1 MSSTTTSPEHR
12 RRFAVGLARA
22 FAGAVIFGL
31 PILMTMEM
39 WWLGFYM
46 ESWRLAL
53 LLVLFFPF
61 LVALSWHAGFEP
73 TFSLRDDVVDDAG
86 FEPTFSLRDDVVDA
100 LVAYGVGFVSSALVL
115 WLIGVLRTDAS
126 LREMVGQVSV
136 QAVPASIGA
145 LLSQSQLGGHDQPQR
160 QPRGGV
166 SLYWS
171 QLFLMA
177 VGALFLAFNLAPTD
191 EMVQIAAGLSEGRTA
206 LLIVVSVAAMHLFVY
221 AVSFRGQPA
230 DHQKA
235 SGWSVLM
242 RFTVTGY
249 VLAALVSA
257 YMLWSFGR
265 LDGLSPAAAL
275 HAVAVLGFPAAIGA
289 AAARLIL

>member
-1 MSSTTTSPEHR
+1 MSSANPSPDHQR
-12 RRFAVGLARA
+12 HFAVGLARA

-31 PILMTMEM
+31 PLLMTMEM
-39 WWLGFYM
+39 WWLGFHM

-61 LVALSWHAGFEP
+61 LVVLSWH
-73 TFSLRDDVVDDAG
+73 VG

-100 LVAYGVGFVSSALVL
+100 LVAYGVGFVSSALGL
-115 WLIGVLRTDAS
+115 WLIGMLPPDAS
-126 LREMVGQVSV
+126 LREMVGLVSL

-145 LLSQSQLGGHDQPQR
+145 LLSQTQLGGKNAKQ

-166 SLYWS
+166 ALYWS
-171 QLFLMA
+171 DLFIMS

-206 LLIVVSVAAMHLFVY
+206 LLIVVSVAAMHVFVY
-221 AVSFRGQPA
+221 AVAFRGQPQ

>member
-1 MSSTTTSPEHR
+1 MSSANPSPDHR
-12 RRFAVGLARA
+12 RHFAVGLARA
-22 FAGAVIFGL
+22 FAGAVLFGL
-31 PILMTMEM
+31 PLLMTMEM

-61 LVALSWHAGFEP
+61 LVVLSWH
-73 TFSLRDDVVDDAG
+73 VG

-100 LVAYGVGFVSSALVL
+100 LVAYAVGFVSSALVL
-115 WLIGVLRTDAS
+115 WLIGVLKPDAS
-126 LREMVGQVSV
+126 LREMVGQVSL

-145 LLSQSQLGGHDQPQR
+145 LLSQTQLGGKDARQ

-166 SLYWS
+166 ALYWS
-171 QLFLMA
+171 DLFIMS

-221 AVSFRGQPA
+221 AVAFRGQPQ